1 MDGYGKRVLILD
13 DDEDIRHVTGIALTN
28 CRYNVY
34 SAADGAEGLE
44 AMTKRRYDVVLVDYN
59 MPRINGLRFIEI
71 SQIAWPKTPI
81 ILMSG
86 DVRILDER
94 MHPVGGYAC
103 IAKPFAIS
111 QLLTL
116 ISDACRGL
124 DVLDATPIAVR
135 HDIRGNTSEDMQSD
149 AGLVQEC
156 VSSLPQYKVPRS
168 SLSDRSAYS

>member
-71 SQIAWPKTPI
+71 SQIAWPRTPI

-94 MHPVGGYAC
+94 MHPVGAYAC
-103 IAKPFAIS
+103 IAKPF
-111 QLLTL
+111 
-116 ISDACRGL
+116 
-124 DVLDATPIAVR
+124 
-135 HDIRGNTSEDMQSD
+135 
-149 AGLVQEC
+149 
-156 VSSLPQYKVPRS
+156 
-168 SLSDRSAYS
+168 